1 MRELDEMCE
10 LSFNE
15 LKEINGGLDG
25 GACLALTFSGA
36 VMGGTI
42 GVIGGGMFGPA
53 GMASGGMWGASF
65 GPAFARSFC

>member
-1 MRELDEMCE
+1 MRELNVNEVE
-10 LSFNE
+10 QINAGLS
-15 LKEINGGLDG
+15 G

-53 GMASGGMWGASF
+53 GMASGGMWGATF
-65 GPAFARSFC
+65 GSTIARSFC